1 MVIIVTTPWGG
12 SRSAEPRDFDAV
24 VTDASTPRVPR
35 TPLCSKAFLVQSPN
49 LISLQLP
56 RFLIE
61 MIERSRWLDSKLIQS
76 PLCATVKMKSKHI
89 FENQY
94 DILQYSLTGNYIF
107 HDKSTA
113 DKKVLDKGVWGQHDL
128 VFRQPWLST
137 ISWNTKSDHR
147 QYPRNATTG
156 FLCLKYHHGNTAET
170 SVFHQHLSHPFIHNY
185 DFAIANLFR
194 SKRLRTKSVSP
205 HNPSACRFASSLIC
219 FNVSFWGGRCQ
230 KCMQLHR
237 PHVYIQLDLLSK

>member
-1 MVIIVTTPWGG
+1 M
-12 SRSAEPRDFDAV
+12 PRPP
-24 VTDASTPRVPR
+24 SVPR

-61 MIERSRWLDSKLIQS
+61 MIEKSGWLDSKPIES
-76 PLCATVKMKSKHI
+76 PLSATVKMKSKHI
-89 FENQY
+89 FEKQY
-94 DILQYSLTGNYIF
+94 GILKYSWTENYIF
-107 HDKSTA
+107 QEQSTA

-128 VFRQPWLST
+128 VLRQPWLST

-185 DFAIANLFR
+185 DLQNC
-194 SKRLRTKSVSP
+194 KSVSVQTSP
-205 HNPSACRFASSLIC
+205 DQICQAS
-219 FNVSFWGGRCQ
+219 
-230 KCMQLHR
+230 
-237 PHVYIQLDLLSK
+237 